1 MNMVQNPP
9 ADDGGADDDL
19 PEEVVI
25 CPFPQISLSAIN
37 CNSLNMSNAGKSQ
50 HLRKIYGIVRLK
62 TDIIPLSDIRLC
74 NKAGIADVKSLEQT
88 LKINPY
94 CSYKL
99 IHHSRKNSRGV
110 AILYKY
116 DLPFTVLSEER
127 DASDNVLIIK
137 ARIHE
142 QTVILCSIYGPN
154 GTDELFYRFIAEKLD
169 TMGDFP
175 IVMGGDWNTCYCTFA
190 IPNNIDVVNMINL
203 PNPPNSKSLS
213 KLCRKYKLVD
223 PFRILWPQRKDYSY
237 VPRDVTKINRSRL
250 DFFVV
255 SKGISHLVKKCN
267 ILPNAQSRLFD
278 H

>member
-1 MNMVQNPP
+1 MVRMLSRALGPKVKMEFLGLRRTHTTATVLTLCVLAAIMTSQFDIP
-9 ADDGGADDDL
+9 L
-19 PEEVVI
+19 S
-25 CPFPQISLSAIN
+25 ISSIN

-62 TDIIPLSDIRLC
+62 TDIILLSDIRLC
-74 NKAGIADVKSLEQT
+74 NKAIIAGVKSLEQT

-127 DASDNVLIIK
+127 DESDNVLIIK

-154 GTDELFYRFIAEKLD
+154 GTDESFY
-169 TMGDFP
+169 
-175 IVMGGDWNTCYCTFA
+175 
-190 IPNNIDVVNMINL
+190 
-203 PNPPNSKSLS
+203 
-213 KLCRKYKLVD
+213 
-223 PFRILWPQRKDYSY
+223 
-237 VPRDVTKINRSRL
+237 
-250 DFFVV
+250 
-255 SKGISHLVKKCN
+255 
-267 ILPNAQSRLFD
+267 
-278 H
+278 